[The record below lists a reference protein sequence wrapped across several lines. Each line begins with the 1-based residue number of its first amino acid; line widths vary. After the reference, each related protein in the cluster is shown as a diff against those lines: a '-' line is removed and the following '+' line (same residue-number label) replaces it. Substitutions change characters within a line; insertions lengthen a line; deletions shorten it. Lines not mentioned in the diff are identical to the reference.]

1 MRSTAS
7 LVQAAPGRAR
17 AGFRRVRAVAKA
29 ASEPPPGP
37 TFARR
42 RPCMRSTA
50 RLVQAAPGRARAGF
64 RRVRAVP
71 PPSRMAAKA
80 ASEPARANL
89 RPPQAIVH
97 EVDSKAGPGR
107 ARPRQGRL
115 QARPGCPPPLAA
127 WPPRPPASPPGPRTR
142 AKEGGPASTERPRAR
157 PDQSRRGR
165 RASVS
170 GSPGP
175 RAEARE
181 ALPPVG
187 LPQAA
192 HGRPQALQRGRE
204 GCFKGR
210 LGYPPSGQGSDV

>member
-80 ASEPARANL
+80 ASEPARAKNEGE
-89 RPPQAIVH
+89 R
-97 EVDSKAGPGR
+97 GG
-107 ARPRQGRL
+107 G
-115 QARPGCPPPLAA
+115 
-127 WPPRPPASPPGPRTR
+127 PPRPSDR
-142 AKEGGPASTERPRAR
+142 AHDRINRGAGEGRA
-157 PDQSRRGR
+157 
-165 RASVS
+165 
-170 GSPGP
+170 
-175 RAEARE
+175 
-181 ALPPVG
+181 
-187 LPQAA
+187 
-192 HGRPQALQRGRE
+192 
-204 GCFKGR
+204 
-210 LGYPPSGQGSDV
+210 